1 MTLQQ
6 LLYFVT
12 SVESGSFTKA
22 AQELYL
28 STPSVADQVRRLEKE
43 LGVGLF
49 RRGARTLELTDA
61 GRVLLP
67 LARQVLLS
75 ADRAR
80 RAVGQ
85 LSTLSGGVATFGL
98 FRNSPYYLLAGLA
111 ADFLELH
118 PAMQLRLV
126 GRNSAEVADAVRDG
140 RLEAGLVV
148 LPIDGDGLVTR
159 SIFRD
164 EVRYV
169 TAVGS
174 RAGAPVSYQALAAT
188 HLILYDAG
196 FAATDP
202 TRRQL
207 AAEMQ
212 RRGLTLTARVE
223 VEHVDA
229 ALQLVKRGIGDTML
243 AGALQQTPAA
253 AGLYSA
259 SFEEPLFDEV
269 AVVARPD
276 VVLSA
281 PAAEFIRL
289 AEAQVRQ
296 LAERVGTIELLG
308 PLRADLLPGHPRA

>member
-28 STPSVADQVRRLEKE
+28 STPSVAEQVRRLERE
-43 LGVGLF
+43 LGTALL
-49 RRGARTLELTDA
+49 RRGARRLELTDA

-67 LARQVLLS
+67 QARQVLLS
-75 ADRAR
+75 ADLAR

-85 LSTLSGGVATFGL
+85 ISTLSGGVATFGL
-98 FRNSPYYLLAGLA
+98 FRNSPYYLLDGLA
-111 ADFLELH
+111 TDFLRLH
-118 PAMQLRLV
+118 PAMRLRLV

-148 LPIDGDGLVTR
+148 LPVDGEGLVTR
-159 SIFRD
+159 SVFRD

-174 RAGAPVSYQALAAT
+174 RARTPVSYQALAAA
-188 HLILYDAG
+188 HLILYDAS

-207 AAEMQ
+207 SAQAQ
-212 RRGLTLTARVE
+212 RRGLALTARVE

-229 ALQLVKRGIGDTML
+229 ALQLVHQGIGDTVL
-243 AGALQQTPAA
+243 AGALLQTAAA
-253 AGLYSA
+253 AGLHSA
-259 SFEEPLFDEV
+259 SFEEPLYDEV
-269 AVVARPD
+269 AVVTRPD
-276 VVLSA
+276 AVLSA
-281 PAAEFIRL
+281 PAAELIRL
-289 AEAQVRQ
+289 AEAQVQQ
-296 LAERVGTIELLG
+296 LAKRVNSIELLG
-308 PLRADLLPGHPRA
+308 TLQPGNA